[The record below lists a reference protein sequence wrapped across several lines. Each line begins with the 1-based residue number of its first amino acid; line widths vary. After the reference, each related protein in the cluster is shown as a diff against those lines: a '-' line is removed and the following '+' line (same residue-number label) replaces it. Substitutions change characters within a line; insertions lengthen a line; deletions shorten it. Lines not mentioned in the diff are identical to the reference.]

1 MPQSELHELNGLR
14 HHLLRWEGPPD
25 APTLVLLHGYLDL
38 AWSFQPFAEELRRL
52 LPVRIVGLDLRGH
65 GRTEWVGRGGYYH
78 FPDYVADVHA
88 LLQELPSPLFLLGHS
103 MGGSIASLVAG
114 SFPGMVDRLVLIEG
128 LGPGGE
134 RTPIPD
140 RVFQWITEV
149 EERRRRPPKPMLS
162 LAVAEARLRQSNPR
176 MPASLAALLA
186 ERGTTPVEG
195 GFVWSFDPL
204 HRTRSPLPF
213 QLEQFREFLR
223 RIQCPTQLVL
233 GKESEFR
240 SIVDHTDRAAEIKSV
255 RTVEIPFAGHMVH
268 QDQPLRL
275 AKEVAAFLSE

>member
-1 MPQSELHELNGLR
+1 
-14 HHLLRWEGPPD
+14 
-25 APTLVLLHGYLDL
+25 
-38 AWSFQPFAEELRRL
+38 
-52 LPVRIVGLDLRGH
+52 
-65 GRTEWVGRGGYYH
+65 
-78 FPDYVADVHA
+78 
-88 LLQELPSPLFLLGHS
+88 
-103 MGGSIASLVAG
+103 
-114 SFPGMVDRLVLIEG
+114 
-128 LGPGGE
+128 
-134 RTPIPD
+134 
-140 RVFQWITEV
+140 
-149 EERRRRPPKPMLS
+149 MLS